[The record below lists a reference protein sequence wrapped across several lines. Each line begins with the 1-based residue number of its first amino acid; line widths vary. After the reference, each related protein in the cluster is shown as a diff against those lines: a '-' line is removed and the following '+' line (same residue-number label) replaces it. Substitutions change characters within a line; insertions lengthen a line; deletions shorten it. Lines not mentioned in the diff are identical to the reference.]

1 MVGSSHLYSH
11 FLKYFLSTYCGFGIL
26 LYVYTIATKR
36 YQNTTIMKNLT
47 LTETIQQV
55 DTWIEDVQFDLTQD
69 WNDDKE
75 LMSVQ
80 LQQLMIAKSN
90 LELILKTGGQILD
103 SSIQK

>member
-1 MVGSSHLYSH
+1 
-11 FLKYFLSTYCGFGIL
+11 
-26 LYVYTIATKR
+26 
-36 YQNTTIMKNLT
+36 MKNLT
-47 LTETIQQV
+47 LTETIQQI

-80 LQQLMIAKSN
+80 LQQLMVAKSN